1 MLAHQIHFMVKVK
14 VVQAKRIRN
23 SIMKDV
29 GQKGKAR
36 HDQKETALGTSECR
50 HEAGHLL
57 EWRLQLAL
65 SFPAETVKKDS
76 SNHRI
81 CSKNPEAEDGYGGAC
96 TSVVLLLAQTSFG
109 LGGHMLLRP
118 PGHAGRCGVR
128 RLVIQHYLRSEGL
141 GEAEWLRMAPASQT
155 TCSATMKQLLTA
167 QEYLSHAVVNHLHL
181 SLTQALLIYPFIQ
194 ESF

>member
-81 CSKNPEAEDGYGGAC
+81 CSKNPEAEDGYVGADQLWVGWPHVAQAPGTRRKVWCQEACDPALSQVRGTGG
-96 TSVVLLLAQTSFG
+96 SRVVEDGSSFSN
-109 LGGHMLLRP
+109 HMLS
-118 PGHAGRCGVR
+118 HHEAAA
-128 RLVIQHYLRSEGL
+128 HYSRIPFSRGCQSSSSFLHSGF
-141 GEAEWLRMAPASQT
+141 T
-155 TCSATMKQLLTA
+155 
-167 QEYLSHAVVNHLHL
+167 HL
-181 SLTQALLIYPFIQ
+181 SIYSGKFLISI
-194 ESF
+194 